1 MPATIIV
8 PGGGEFKRY
17 KVPENKNSVETCSPS
32 PECSQSSFLTASMVT
47 PFQSQD
53 SLTSKPPKEVDIYSD
68 SSLIFIPSQDNK
80 PKRTTSSKK
89 GPKVDGSTNVTGMCD
104 GETGC
109 YQTTKDHKADTEKG
123 EGPLGETSKNA
134 PKFVFGSTDIRYRDS
149 EKTKKETP
157 RAQKA
162 SREVS
167 HYVM

>member
-1 MPATIIV
+1 M
-8 PGGGEFKRY
+8 
-17 KVPENKNSVETCSPS
+17 
-32 PECSQSSFLTASMVT
+32 
-47 PFQSQD
+47 
-53 SLTSKPPKEVDIYSD
+53 
-68 SSLIFIPSQDNK
+68 

-167 HYVM
+167 TGPKTPV